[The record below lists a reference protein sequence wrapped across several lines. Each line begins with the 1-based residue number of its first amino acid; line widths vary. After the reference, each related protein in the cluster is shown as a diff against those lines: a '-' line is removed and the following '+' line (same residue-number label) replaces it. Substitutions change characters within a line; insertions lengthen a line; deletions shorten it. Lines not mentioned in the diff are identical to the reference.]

1 MLSWAVE
8 LELDRD
14 PPPPLLDGRRAT
26 AVVLRA
32 CFAPPRV
39 FAALLVGFLAITFS
53 RCIWLRNVQ
62 LTEP

>member
-53 RCIWLRNVQ
+53 RCI
-62 LTEP
+62 